1 MGVEAGRADH
11 VQPPRPGSSFPR
23 SASPMQRFVL
33 LLLLAAGLL
42 PAASA
47 QTRARD
53 EVRPSP
59 NAVVGQT
66 IGTTDVTVTYGRPSV
81 RGRAVFGADTTFL
94 APYGQLWRLGANEAT
109 TITVSSDV
117 RVEGQPLAAGTY
129 ALFAIPGATEW
140 TLVFNRTAEQWG
152 AYRYDASQ
160 DALRVTVAAETDPD
174 DDVEEMLD
182 IEFDD
187 VTPTSTVLTME
198 WERVSVPVR
207 IETAG

>member
-1 MGVEAGRADH
+1 M
-11 VQPPRPGSSFPR
+11 P
-23 SASPMQRFVL
+23 RFVL
-33 LLLLAAGLL
+33 FLLLATALA

-53 EVRPSP
+53 EARPSP

-66 IGTTDVTVTYGRPSV
+66 IGTTDVLVTYGRPSV

-94 APYGQLWRLGANEAT
+94 VPYGQVWRFGANEAT

-117 RVEGQPLAAGTY
+117 LVEGQPLAAGTY
-129 ALFAIPGATEW
+129 ALFAIPGETEW
-140 TLVFNRTAEQWG
+140 TIVFNRTAEQWG
-152 AYRYDASQ
+152 AYRYDATQ
-160 DALRVTVAAETDPD
+160 DALRVTVAAETDSS
-174 DDVEEMLD
+174 DDVEEMFD

-187 VTPTSTVLTME
+187 VTPTSTVLTVE
-198 WERVSVPVR
+198 WDRVSVPVR